1 MAASVFIMI
10 IQAALEEERDKLL
23 AEKASWTE
31 KVPAQSTAAPP
42 SEDANRLGENEKSE
56 LLKARDNALAELKV
70 CASPWYI

>member
-31 KVPAQSTAAPP
+31 KVP
-42 SEDANRLGENEKSE
+42 EDANRLGENEKSE